1 MAKTKNMPEEF
12 KAKNARTRI
21 SGDDDVEGHL
31 MKSRVAP
38 DEFKTK
44 LSRSKVSGE
53 DDVEGH
59 WMPDANSSMRLA
71 KARNSEVERGA
82 RQHQLESDAR
92 RAQADAKRTHTKG

>member
-1 MAKTKNMPEEF
+1 MAKTRNMPEEF
-12 KAKNARTRI
+12 KAKN
-21 SGDDDVEGHL
+21 
-31 MKSRVAP
+31 SRP
-38 DEFKTK
+38 
-44 LSRSKVSGE
+44 KVSGD